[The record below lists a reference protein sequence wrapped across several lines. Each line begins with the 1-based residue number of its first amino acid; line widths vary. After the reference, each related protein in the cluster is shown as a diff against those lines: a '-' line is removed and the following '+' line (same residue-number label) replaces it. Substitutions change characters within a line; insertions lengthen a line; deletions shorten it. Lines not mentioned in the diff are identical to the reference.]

1 MTLLVTKLYAFACDA
16 AGCEQVGEDIMVA
29 TKGGAR
35 SAWGIAA
42 ESGWTRCDDQH
53 YCPEHG
59 RENRTH
65 VQHSVGGGRPD
76 R

>member
-1 MTLLVTKLYAFACDA
+1 MTLLVTQIYAFACDA
-16 AGCEQVGEDIMVA
+16 CEVVTADILVA

-35 SAWGIAA
+35 SAWPVAAA
-42 ESGWTRCDDQH
+42 EGWTRGDGRH

-65 VQHSVGGGRPD
+65 VQHSVGSGRPD